1 MSLRKLKDFGKF
13 RKCNVQFCQMVTN
26 DFFLIFVQNNRNNI
40 LVKLEGDRI
49 TPQFSPINGRI
60 EANGLYDV
68 LRTTLK
74 FPSAKLAGSCRIKA
88 FIIPYRKDFNIF
100 ISY

>member
-26 DFFLIFVQNNRNNI
+26 DFFSIFVQNNRHNI

-49 TPQFSPINGRI
+49 TP
-60 EANGLYDV
+60 
-68 LRTTLK
+68 
-74 FPSAKLAGSCRIKA
+74 
-88 FIIPYRKDFNIF
+88 
-100 ISY
+100 